1 MDSIGRMPYTHKSA
15 QLIYVCGLLYTSAR
29 CIKEGLTD
37 MENFEAKK
45 EIIAEGSDNN
55 IFYIIAGGSVT
66 ASVSGH
72 EIILKKGDIV
82 GIFDITSTTHTYS
95 YNAAEDCALIPYPF
109 NGTESLLA
117 LLNNNSDLRKLF
129 ILSFCRNIVFLIREA
144 QTSYKESMDLY
155 NYIQQ
160 ATEEYHNIC
169 QEIGLH
175 GKTLPYMEE
184 LQPLESEDT
193 PPFFLDDYYAFMRK
207 IISET
212 TGTVPSQFVYG
223 FLVKS
228 QEDVG
233 KMLTL
238 SQKLLES
245 QKSYAHVLLNEDFL
259 DVFDLYCD
267 LFFRARSNGAKAD
280 NIDAAIRTMTERL
293 QKLPQIDKMFLVKRV
308 SRFQTKAASVREKKQ
323 LSKEEETIHN
333 ELNSSINVIL
343 DYGHI
348 DLETASEFQKYL
360 EEFKQLSDKNATD
373 RSVDTVRKYLTRYY
387 YDVYREVLKAALN
400 SVEIP
405 TIIKMFLN
413 FGYVDPN
420 LCGFDNAITLYEF
433 ADTFHGLRDQGI
445 YTSLEWFQEIYCGN
459 KQPSRNEFEQDYIA
473 YVRTLKREK
482 KIDNQQEADM
492 LKDNEA
498 KVMYELDNMF
508 PQANKVTFGRV
519 LTFCPVL
526 IEENLLKP
534 FDELTMTPQKILGI
548 FDKIGT
554 IDYSAFYHEILFED
568 AKINIKETVRVDV
581 RPDVILAPNAGMKGI
596 LWQECE
602 GMHRT
607 TPGRMVISALHM
619 ENAEKTFIRMTGEFR
634 WEMCKRTMGARW
646 NDFATHSLT
655 SDYCSYAQFF
665 SKNRD
670 LSYDAKE
677 KLKETLKRCKN
688 SYKEMFVQDYLT
700 FIQYESTGS
709 SRLNKVSRGI
719 LFLYCPFRDEICQK
733 LQGNGAFQEFLDKH
747 RIHKGQALHR
757 INQILQKYQNSGN
770 VAPDEIASQKE
781 LVDR

>member
-1 MDSIGRMPYTHKSA
+1 
-15 QLIYVCGLLYTSAR
+15 
-29 CIKEGLTD
+29 
-37 MENFEAKK
+37 MENFSAKQT
-45 EIIAEGSDNN
+45 IIQEGTDNK

-66 ASVSGH
+66 AGVSGH

-82 GIFDITSTTHTYS
+82 GIFDITSPVHTYS
-95 YNAAEDCALIPYPF
+95 YTAAEDCALIPYPF
-109 NGTESLLA
+109 SGTDSLIT
-117 LLNNNSDLRKLF
+117 LLNNNPDLRKLF

-144 QTSYKESMDLY
+144 QTSFSDCNEIYQ
-155 NYIQQ
+155 YILQLS
-160 ATEEYHNIC
+160 AEYHSMC
-169 QEIGLH
+169 LSIGLPS
-175 GKTLPYMEE
+175 KTLPFMEE
-184 LQPLESEDT
+184 LQAMDEDDM
-193 PPFFLDDYYAFMRK
+193 PPFYMEDYYASMRK
-207 IISET
+207 IISELAT
-212 TGTVPSQFVYG
+212 AVPSHFVYG

-233 KMLTL
+233 KMLSL
-238 SQKLLES
+238 SEKLAQSQKN
-245 QKSYAHVLLNEDFL
+245 YAHALLNEDFL
-259 DVFDLYCD
+259 DLFDLYCD

-280 NIDAAIRTMTERL
+280 DIDAAIRAMTEKF
-293 QKLPQIDKMFLVKRV
+293 QKMPQIDKMFLVKRV
-308 SRFQTKAASVREKKQ
+308 SRFQTKAASVREKKE

-333 ELNSSINVIL
+333 ELNGSLNFIL
-343 DYGHI
+343 DYAKI
-348 DLETASEFQKYL
+348 DSEASSEFQKYL
-360 EEFKQLSDKNATD
+360 EQFKQLPDKNATD
-373 RSVDTVRKYLTRYY
+373 RSVDTVRKHMTKYY
-387 YDVYREVLKAALN
+387 YEIYREVLMTALK
-400 SVEIP
+400 SAQIP

-420 LCGFDNAITLYEF
+420 LCGYDNAVSLYEF

-445 YTSLEWFQEIYCGN
+445 YTTLEWFQEIYCGN
-459 KQPSRNEFEQDYIA
+459 KQPSRNEFEQDYTA

-492 LKDNEA
+492 LKDTEA
-498 KVMYELDNMF
+498 KVQYELDNMF
-508 PQANKVTFGRV
+508 PQVNKVTFGRV
-519 LTFCPVL
+519 LTFCPIL
-526 IEENLLKP
+526 IEENMLKP
-534 FDELTMTPQKILGI
+534 FDELVMTPQKILAI
-548 FDKIGT
+548 FDKIDT

-568 AKINIKETVRVDV
+568 MKANLKETIRVDV
-581 RPDVILAPNAGMKGI
+581 RPDVIFAPNAGVKGI

-688 SYKEMFVQDYLT
+688 SYKEMFVQDYIT
-700 FIQYESTGS
+700 FIMNESTGS
-709 SRLNKVSRGI
+709 CRLNKVSRGI
-719 LFLYCPFRDEICQK
+719 LFLYCPFRDDICQK

-747 RIHKGQALHR
+747 RIHKGQTLHR
-757 INQILQKYQNSGN
+757 LNQVLLKYQNSGN
-770 VAPDEIASQKE
+770 PVPEEIASQKD

>member
-1 MDSIGRMPYTHKSA
+1 
-15 QLIYVCGLLYTSAR
+15 
-29 CIKEGLTD
+29 
-37 MENFEAKK
+37 MENFSAKQT
-45 EIIAEGSDNN
+45 IIQEGTDNK

-66 ASVSGH
+66 AGVSGH

-82 GIFDITSTTHTYS
+82 GIFDITSPVHTYS
-95 YNAAEDCALIPYPF
+95 YTAAEDCALIPYPF
-109 NGTESLLA
+109 SGTDSLIT
-117 LLNNNSDLRKLF
+117 LLNNNPDLRKLF

-144 QTSYKESMDLY
+144 QTSFSDCNEIYQ
-155 NYIQQ
+155 YILQLS
-160 ATEEYHNIC
+160 AEYHSMC
-169 QEIGLH
+169 LSIGLPS
-175 GKTLPYMEE
+175 KTLPFMEE
-184 LQPLESEDT
+184 LQAMDEDDM
-193 PPFFLDDYYAFMRK
+193 PPFYMEDYYASMRK
-207 IISET
+207 IISELAT
-212 TGTVPSQFVYG
+212 AVPSHFVYG

-233 KMLTL
+233 KMLSL
-238 SQKLLES
+238 SEKLAQSQKN
-245 QKSYAHVLLNEDFL
+245 YAHALLNEDFL
-259 DVFDLYCD
+259 DLFDLYCD

-280 NIDAAIRTMTERL
+280 DIDAAIRAMTEKF
-293 QKLPQIDKMFLVKRV
+293 QKMPQIDKMFLVKRV
-308 SRFQTKAASVREKKQ
+308 SRFQTKAASVREKKE
-323 LSKEEETIHN
+323 LSKEEENIHN
-333 ELNSSINVIL
+333 ELNGSLNFIL
-343 DYGHI
+343 DYAKI
-348 DLETASEFQKYL
+348 DSEASSEFQKYL
-360 EEFKQLSDKNATD
+360 EQFKQLPDKNATD
-373 RSVDTVRKYLTRYY
+373 RSVDTIRKHMTKHYY
-387 YDVYREVLKAALN
+387 EIYREVLMTALK
-400 SVEIP
+400 SAQIP

-420 LCGFDNAITLYEF
+420 LCGYDNAISLYEF

-445 YTSLEWFQEIYCGN
+445 YTTLEWFQEIYCGN
-459 KQPSRNEFEQDYIA
+459 KQPSRNEFEQDYTA

-492 LKDNEA
+492 LKDTEA
-498 KVMYELDNMF
+498 KVQYELDNMF
-508 PQANKVTFGRV
+508 PQVNKVTFGRV
-519 LTFCPVL
+519 LTFCPIL
-526 IEENLLKP
+526 IEENMLKP
-534 FDELTMTPQKILGI
+534 FDELVMTPQKILAI
-548 FDKIGT
+548 FDKIDT

-568 AKINIKETVRVDV
+568 MKANLKETIRVDV
-581 RPDVILAPNAGMKGI
+581 RPDVIFAPNAGVKGI

-688 SYKEMFVQDYLT
+688 SYKEMFVQDYIT
-700 FIQYESTGS
+700 FIMNESTGS
-709 SRLNKVSRGI
+709 CRLNKVSRGI
-719 LFLYCPFRDEICQK
+719 LFLYCPFRDDICQK

-747 RIHKGQALHR
+747 RIHKGQTLHR
-757 INQILQKYQNSGN
+757 LNQVLLKYQNSGN
-770 VAPDEIASQKE
+770 PVPEEIASQKD

>member
-1 MDSIGRMPYTHKSA
+1 
-15 QLIYVCGLLYTSAR
+15 
-29 CIKEGLTD
+29 
-37 MENFEAKK
+37 MENFSAKQT
-45 EIIAEGSDNN
+45 IIQEGADNK

-66 ASVSGH
+66 AGVSGH

-82 GIFDITSTTHTYS
+82 GIFDITSPVHTYS
-95 YNAAEDCALIPYPF
+95 YTAAEDCALIPYPF
-109 NGTESLLA
+109 SGTDSLIT
-117 LLNNNSDLRKLF
+117 LLNNNPDLRKLF

-144 QTSYKESMDLY
+144 QTSFSDCNEIYQ
-155 NYIQQ
+155 YILQLS
-160 ATEEYHNIC
+160 AEYHSMC
-169 QEIGLH
+169 LSIGLPS
-175 GKTLPYMEE
+175 KTLPFMEE
-184 LQPLESEDT
+184 LQAMDEDDM
-193 PPFFLDDYYAFMRK
+193 PPFYMEDYYASMRK
-207 IISET
+207 IISELAT
-212 TGTVPSQFVYG
+212 AVPSHFVYG

-233 KMLTL
+233 KMLSL
-238 SQKLLES
+238 SEKLAQSQKN
-245 QKSYAHVLLNEDFL
+245 YAHALLNEDFL
-259 DVFDLYCD
+259 DLFDLYCD

-280 NIDAAIRTMTERL
+280 DIDAAIRAMTEKF
-293 QKLPQIDKMFLVKRV
+293 QKMSQIDKMFLVKRV
-308 SRFQTKAASVREKKQ
+308 SRFQTKAASVREKKE

-333 ELNSSINVIL
+333 ELNGSLNFIL
-343 DYGHI
+343 DYAKI
-348 DLETASEFQKYL
+348 DSEASSEFQKYL
-360 EEFKQLSDKNATD
+360 EQFKQLPDKNATD
-373 RSVDTVRKYLTRYY
+373 RSVDTVRKHMTKYY
-387 YDVYREVLKAALN
+387 YEIYREVLMTALK
-400 SVEIP
+400 SAQIP

-420 LCGFDNAITLYEF
+420 LCGYDNAVSLYEF

-445 YTSLEWFQEIYCGN
+445 YTTLEWFQEIYCGN
-459 KQPSRNEFEQDYIA
+459 KQPSRNEFEQDYTA

-482 KIDNQQEADM
+482 NIDNQQEADM
-492 LKDNEA
+492 LKDTEA
-498 KVMYELDNMF
+498 KVQYELDNMF
-508 PQANKVTFGRV
+508 PQVNKVTFGRV
-519 LTFCPVL
+519 LTFCPIL
-526 IEENLLKP
+526 IEENMLKP
-534 FDELTMTPQKILGI
+534 FDELVMTPQKILAI
-548 FDKIGT
+548 FDKIDT

-568 AKINIKETVRVDV
+568 MKANLKETIRVDV
-581 RPDVILAPNAGMKGI
+581 RPDVIFAPNAGVKGI

-688 SYKEMFVQDYLT
+688 SYKEMFVQDYIT
-700 FIQYESTGS
+700 FIMYESTGS
-709 SRLNKVSRGI
+709 CRLNKVSRGI
-719 LFLYCPFRDEICQK
+719 LFLYCPFRDDICQK

-747 RIHKGQALHR
+747 RIHKGQTLHR
-757 INQILQKYQNSGN
+757 LNQVLLKYQNSGN
-770 VAPDEIASQKE
+770 PVPEEIASQKG

>member
-1 MDSIGRMPYTHKSA
+1 
-15 QLIYVCGLLYTSAR
+15 
-29 CIKEGLTD
+29 
-37 MENFEAKK
+37 MENFSAKQT
-45 EIIAEGSDNN
+45 IIQEGTDNK

-66 ASVSGH
+66 AGVSGH

-82 GIFDITSTTHTYS
+82 GIFDITSPVHTYS
-95 YNAAEDCALIPYPF
+95 YTAAEDCALIPYPF
-109 NGTESLLA
+109 SGTDSLIT
-117 LLNNNSDLRKLF
+117 LLNNNPDLRKLF

-144 QTSYKESMDLY
+144 QTSFSDCNEIYQ
-155 NYIQQ
+155 YILQLS
-160 ATEEYHNIC
+160 AEYHSMC
-169 QEIGLH
+169 LSIGLPS
-175 GKTLPYMEE
+175 KTLPFMEE
-184 LQPLESEDT
+184 LQAMDEDDM
-193 PPFFLDDYYAFMRK
+193 PPFYMEDYYASMRK
-207 IISET
+207 IISELAT
-212 TGTVPSQFVYG
+212 AVPSHFVYG

-233 KMLTL
+233 KMLSL
-238 SQKLLES
+238 SEKLAQSQKN
-245 QKSYAHVLLNEDFL
+245 YAHALLNEDFL
-259 DVFDLYCD
+259 DLFDLYCD

-280 NIDAAIRTMTERL
+280 DIDAAIRAMTEKF
-293 QKLPQIDKMFLVKRV
+293 QKMPQIDKMFLVKRV
-308 SRFQTKAASVREKKQ
+308 SRFQTKAASVREKKE

-333 ELNSSINVIL
+333 ELNGSLNFIL
-343 DYGHI
+343 DYAKI
-348 DLETASEFQKYL
+348 DSEASSEFQKYL
-360 EEFKQLSDKNATD
+360 EQFKQLPDKNATD
-373 RSVDTVRKYLTRYY
+373 RSVDTIRKHMTKHYY
-387 YDVYREVLKAALN
+387 EIYREVLMTALK
-400 SVEIP
+400 SAQIP

-420 LCGFDNAITLYEF
+420 LCGYDNAISLYEF

-445 YTSLEWFQEIYCGN
+445 YTTLEWFQEIYCGN
-459 KQPSRNEFEQDYIA
+459 KQPSRNEFEQDYTA

-492 LKDNEA
+492 LKDTEA
-498 KVMYELDNMF
+498 KVQYELDNMF
-508 PQANKVTFGRV
+508 PQVNKVTFGRV
-519 LTFCPVL
+519 LTFCPIL
-526 IEENLLKP
+526 IEENMLKP
-534 FDELTMTPQKILGI
+534 FDELVMTPQKILAI
-548 FDKIGT
+548 FDKIDT

-568 AKINIKETVRVDV
+568 MKANLKETIRVDV
-581 RPDVILAPNAGMKGI
+581 RPDVIFAPNAGVKGI

-688 SYKEMFVQDYLT
+688 SYKEMFVQDYIT
-700 FIQYESTGS
+700 FIMNESTGS
-709 SRLNKVSRGI
+709 CRLNKVSRGI
-719 LFLYCPFRDEICQK
+719 LFLYCPFRDDICQK

-747 RIHKGQALHR
+747 RIHKGQTLHR
-757 INQILQKYQNSGN
+757 LNQVLLKYQNSGN
-770 VAPDEIASQKE
+770 PVPEEIASQKD

>member
-1 MDSIGRMPYTHKSA
+1 
-15 QLIYVCGLLYTSAR
+15 
-29 CIKEGLTD
+29 
-37 MENFEAKK
+37 MENFSAKQT
-45 EIIAEGSDNN
+45 IIQEGTDNK

-66 ASVSGH
+66 AGVSGH

-82 GIFDITSTTHTYS
+82 GIFDITSPVHTYS
-95 YNAAEDCALIPYPF
+95 YTAAEDCALIPYPF
-109 NGTESLLA
+109 SGTDSLIT
-117 LLNNNSDLRKLF
+117 LLNNNPDLRKLF

-144 QTSYKESMDLY
+144 QTSFSDCNEIYQ
-155 NYIQQ
+155 YILQLS
-160 ATEEYHNIC
+160 AEYHSMC
-169 QEIGLH
+169 LSIGLPS
-175 GKTLPYMEE
+175 KTLPFMEE
-184 LQPLESEDT
+184 LQAMDEDDM
-193 PPFFLDDYYAFMRK
+193 PPFYMEDYYASMRK
-207 IISET
+207 IISELAT
-212 TGTVPSQFVYG
+212 AVPSHFVYG

-233 KMLTL
+233 KMLSL
-238 SQKLLES
+238 SEKLAQSQKN
-245 QKSYAHVLLNEDFL
+245 YAHALLNEDFL
-259 DVFDLYCD
+259 DLFDLYCD

-280 NIDAAIRTMTERL
+280 DIDAAIRAMTEKF
-293 QKLPQIDKMFLVKRV
+293 QKMPQIDKMFLVKRV
-308 SRFQTKAASVREKKQ
+308 SRFQTKAASVREKKE

-333 ELNSSINVIL
+333 ELNGSLNFIL
-343 DYGHI
+343 DYAKI
-348 DLETASEFQKYL
+348 DSEASSEFQKYL
-360 EEFKQLSDKNATD
+360 EQFKQLPDKNATD
-373 RSVDTVRKYLTRYY
+373 RSVDTVRKHMTKYY
-387 YDVYREVLKAALN
+387 YEIYREVLMTALK
-400 SVEIP
+400 SAQIP

-420 LCGFDNAITLYEF
+420 LCGYDNAISLYEF

-445 YTSLEWFQEIYCGN
+445 YTTLEWFQEIYCGN
-459 KQPSRNEFEQDYIA
+459 KQPSRNEFEQDYTA

-492 LKDNEA
+492 LKDTEA
-498 KVMYELDNMF
+498 KVQYELDNMF
-508 PQANKVTFGRV
+508 PQVNKVTFGRV
-519 LTFCPVL
+519 LTFCPIL
-526 IEENLLKP
+526 IEENMLKP
-534 FDELTMTPQKILGI
+534 FDELVMTPQKILAI
-548 FDKIGT
+548 FDKIDT

-568 AKINIKETVRVDV
+568 MKANLKETIRVDV
-581 RPDVILAPNAGMKGI
+581 RPDVIFAPNAGVKGI

-688 SYKEMFVQDYLT
+688 SYKEMFVQDYIT
-700 FIQYESTGS
+700 FIMNESTGS
-709 SRLNKVSRGI
+709 CRLNKVSRGI
-719 LFLYCPFRDEICQK
+719 LFLYCPFRDDICQK

-747 RIHKGQALHR
+747 RIHKGQTLHR
-757 INQILQKYQNSGN
+757 LNQVLLKYQNSGN
-770 VAPDEIASQKE
+770 PVPEEIASQKD